1 MEMFLSWLQLTLLLA
16 VFTSMTSILSSTLIC
31 RAITKITYTVQDEQ
45 LALVQPAWLSALE
58 TLNKAETLN
67 N

>member
-31 RAITKITYTVQDEQ
+31 HATTKITYTVQDEQ
-45 LALVQPAWLSALE
+45 LALAQPAWLSALE
-58 TLNKAETLN
+58 TLSRVETLN